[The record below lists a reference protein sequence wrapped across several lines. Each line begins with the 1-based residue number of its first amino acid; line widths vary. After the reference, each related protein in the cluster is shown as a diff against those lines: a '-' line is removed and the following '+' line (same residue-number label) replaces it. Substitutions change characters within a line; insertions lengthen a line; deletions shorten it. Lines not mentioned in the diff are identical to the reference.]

1 MSDRN
6 WKEYNEALV
15 RRGEILL
22 DMEFLDNW
30 SKELKIMN
38 KGKEGARFRYPESFI
53 RLLAIIHAYLLPYRQ
68 LEGFIRA
75 LSSNVEGLKVP
86 DYTTIWWRIAKKM
99 DIKLDTSI
107 INSNDDIVIA
117 VDSTGIKVANRG
129 EWMREKWKTR
139 RGFIKIHIAVDV
151 KSKQITSIQVTKE
164 NVTDGKMLKS
174 LVYNDALSKADVK
187 KVIADGAYDS
197 KDNFR
202 FLSSNGIEPCIKVR
216 KNSSTNAR
224 GCMPRKIAVIEQI
237 RDIKWKERHGYGLR
251 WIAESAISSLK
262 RTFGEYVSS
271 IRWGNIVKEL
281 ILKASIYNIFIR
293 MNSSNSIV

>member
-107 INSNDDIVIA
+107 INNNDDIVIA

-174 LVYNDALSKADVK
+174 LVYDALSKADVK
-187 KVIADGAYDS
+187 KVIADGAYS
-197 KDNFR
+197 
-202 FLSSNGIEPCIKVR
+202 
-216 KNSSTNAR
+216 
-224 GCMPRKIAVIEQI
+224 
-237 RDIKWKERHGYGLR
+237 
-251 WIAESAISSLK
+251 
-262 RTFGEYVSS
+262 
-271 IRWGNIVKEL
+271 
-281 ILKASIYNIFIR
+281 
-293 MNSSNSIV
+293 

>member
-1 MSDRN
+1 
-6 WKEYNEALV
+6 
-15 RRGEILL
+15 
-22 DMEFLDNW
+22 
-30 SKELKIMN
+30 MN

-174 LVYNDALSKADVK
+174 LVYDTSSKADVK

-216 KNSSTNAR
+216 KNSSSTNAR

-237 RDIKWKERHGYGLR
+237 RDIRWKKERHGYGLR

-293 MNSSNSIV
+293 MNSSSNSIV